1 MKLGMKKLSLVVL
14 LTILAASLVAYA
26 VIKFTTTIPNTA
38 NIKGYEIIL
47 WRRDTNVPVTSI
59 GWGDFE
65 TGTSKDTETIFS
77 FQKKL
82 TIKSLSDYLCWA
94 AWKVDP
100 LTPLP
105 NGVTLVAQYE
115 DGAGWITL
123 PQNDFGLLSSM
134 GPGEVNSKSLHWILT
149 VPNDAPR
156 GALAF
161 NIQLLAAN
169 TVSG

>member
-1 MKLGMKKLSLVVL
+1 MQKIGIKKLSLIVL
-14 LTILAASLVAYA
+14 LTILAASFVAYA

-47 WRRDTNVPVTSI
+47 WRRDTNIAVNSI
-59 GWGDFE
+59 AWGNLE

-77 FQKKL
+77 FSKKL
-82 TIKSLSDYLCWA
+82 TVKSLSDYVCWA

-100 LTPLP
+100 TTPLP
-105 NGVTLVAQYE
+105 NGVTLVAEY
-115 DGAGWITL
+115 DIGGGWFAL
-123 PQNDFGLLSSM
+123 PQNDFSLIANIS
-134 GPGEVNSKSLHWILT
+134 PGEVSDRNLHWILT

-156 GALAF
+156 GSLAF

-169 TVSG
+169 TA

>member
-14 LTILAASLVAYA
+14 LTILAASFMAYA

-38 NIKGYEIIL
+38 NIKGYEVIL
-47 WRRDTNVPVTSI
+47 WRKDTNVAVTSI
-59 GWGDFE
+59 GWGDLE
-65 TGTSKDTETIFS
+65 TGSSIDTETIFS
-77 FQKKL
+77 FSKKL
-82 TIKSLSDYLCWA
+82 TIKSLSDFLCWA
-94 AWKVDP
+94 AWKIDP
-100 LTPLP
+100 STPLP
-105 NGVTLVAQYE
+105 NGITLVAEYE
-115 DGAGWITL
+115 AGAAWITL
-123 PQNDFGLLSSM
+123 PQNEFGLLGSM
-134 GPGEVNSKSLHWILT
+134 SPGEVNNKGLHWILT